1 MVMLRKTPFSLGG
14 PERIADPADDVMLEL
29 GRQALMRQQQQA
41 SLAMEQQRLA
51 LARQQ
56 AGLAADGHERELAR
70 AAAEQAGYVLDPTT
84 GEVATDP
91 DTGAALRTMAAR
103 DLEARIG
110 QAASRDAMERARF
123 DREGADSDFSRRMA
137 ERGLE
142 ERGIDRAQAMAI
154 ARMQDE
160 TADKRL
166 RLQDQMAERRESA
179 QWDRQVAHEANL
191 LRRDEERDQD
201 RQQAEARKIEHAEK
215 KDAQKVGAL
224 ASGALRERL
233 RSALPDDPDVESNPL
248 LEAIGGGLKREGE
261 NYLDALFNAAQG
273 DPAAMLRLARARPM
287 AALAQA
293 ANAPLG
299 LAALLGGGA
308 SSDTART
315 DSETVRALNAEVTQA
330 FAGDGSYAVISPAE
344 IEQTAQAAHMAVD
357 AEFDDKVR
365 EQKALLGIDN
375 TAELEVARRAVHEH
389 VDREAAAARGRFA
402 EKALGAAVTPRPGG
416 GVGASVGTPV
426 GR

>member
-1 MVMLRKTPFSLGG
+1 MPQLRKTVFSLGG

-56 AGLAADGHERELAR
+56 AGLAADGQERELAR

-160 TADKRL
+160 TADKRMETAAA
-166 RLQDQMAERRESA
+166 RARQDSLD
-179 QWDRQVAHEANL
+179 QWNRQIEHEKFL
-191 LRRDEERDQD
+191 LRRDDEKDKD
-201 RQQAEARKIEHAEK
+201 RQGAEARKIEHAQTEE
-215 KDAQKVGAL
+215 AQKIAGVMSEDIRRGFVGQDLGDAPDVGGGPGRANWAMGQFFGGDPSLAAALGESEAVRAAREQFAQAYSAGDGMAVTRPEEINRIEQANSAVIDAYIREAVEREKAETYPDVGAWL
-224 ASGALRERL
+224 VYA
-233 RSALPDDPDVESNPL
+233 
-248 LEAIGGGLKREGE
+248 EALKRA
-261 NYLDALFNAAQG
+261 NSDAANTARQRVGVAQVQQQRLSPEEWDRQNALVIGRAAAPKAPPSPGPLGLNWSPLPSGQA
-273 DPAAMLRLARARPM
+273 DPLVQLARA
-287 AALAQA
+287 
-293 ANAPLG
+293 LG
-299 LAALLGGGA
+299 LGG
-308 SSDTART
+308 
-315 DSETVRALNAEVTQA
+315 
-330 FAGDGSYAVISPAE
+330 
-344 IEQTAQAAHMAVD
+344 
-357 AEFDDKVR
+357 K
-365 EQKALLGIDN
+365 
-375 TAELEVARRAVHEH
+375 
-389 VDREAAAARGRFA
+389 
-402 EKALGAAVTPRPGG
+402 
-416 GVGASVGTPV
+416 
-426 GR
+426 